1 MKNISDIAKLAGVSK
16 STVSRFLNNGSVSA
30 KTKDK
35 LSRIIAEHDYQP
47 NQFAQS
53 LRAKHTNIIG
63 AIIPRM
69 NSHAVDETVKGIVSV
84 CQQHQYQLLLNY
96 TGLDINAEIAALETF
111 SRSKVDGII
120 LMATTLTAQ
129 HLEVIQK
136 IDVPIILVGQSHKHM
151 HSIVHDDYQ
160 AGYIVG
166 EMIGQ
171 QQLQNLCFFGVTE
184 DDIAVGIE
192 RKQGL
197 IEALKQYHIHPQ
209 IFETSFKYEEAKRD
223 VAEMLQTMPRMDA
236 LIGATDSIAL
246 AIHNYCVQTD
256 YAKQMPS
263 IYGFGGDPMT
273 QLVSPEIITVKFNYF
288 EAGTQAM
295 RQLHDLIFSE
305 KEASK
310 TLISVEL

>member
-16 STVSRFLNNGSVSA
+16 STVSRFLNNGSVSP

-84 CQQHQYQLLLNY
+84 CQQHNYQLLLNY

-136 IDVPIILVGQSHKHM
+136 IDVPVILVGQSHDSM

-160 AGYIVG
+160 AGYLVG

-171 QQLQNLCFFGVTE
+171 QHLQNLCFFGVTE

-197 IEALKQYHIHPQ
+197 IEALKQYNIHPQ
-209 IFETSFKYEEAKRD
+209 VFETSFKYEEAKRD
-223 VAEMLQTMPRMDA
+223 VAELLQTMPKLDA
-236 LIGATDSIAL
+236 IIGATDSIAL
-246 AIHNYCVQTD
+246 AIHNYCVRTD

-295 RQLHDLIFSE
+295 KQLHDLIFSE

>member
-16 STVSRFLNNGSVSA
+16 STVSRFLNNGSVSP

-84 CQQHQYQLLLNY
+84 CQQHHYQLLLNY

-136 IDVPIILVGQSHKHM
+136 IDVPIILVGQSHEHM

-160 AGYIVG
+160 AGYLVG

-171 QQLQNLCFFGVTE
+171 QHLQNLCFFGVTE

-197 IEALKQYHIHPQ
+197 LEALKQYNIHPQ
-209 IFETSFKYEEAKRD
+209 VFETSFKYEEAKPE
-223 VAEMLQTMPRMDA
+223 VAEILQTMPKLDA

-273 QLVSPEIITVKFNYF
+273 QLVSPEIITIKFNYF

-295 RQLHDLIFSE
+295 KQLNDLIFSE

-310 TLISVEL
+310 TLISVKL

>member
-16 STVSRFLNNGSVSA
+16 STVSRFLNNGSVSP

-84 CQQHQYQLLLNY
+84 CQQHHYQLLLNY

-136 IDVPIILVGQSHKHM
+136 IDVPIILVGQSHEHM

-160 AGYIVG
+160 AGYLVG

-171 QQLQNLCFFGVTE
+171 QHLQNLCFFGVTE
-184 DDIAVGIE
+184 EDIAVGIE

-197 IEALKQYHIHPQ
+197 LEALKQFNIHPQ
-209 IFETSFKYEEAKRD
+209 VFETSFKYEEAKSE
-223 VAEMLQTMPRMDA
+223 VAEILQTMPKLDA

-256 YAKQMPS
+256 YAKQMPA

-295 RQLHDLIFSE
+295 KQLHDLIFSE

-310 TLISVEL
+310 NAHFC